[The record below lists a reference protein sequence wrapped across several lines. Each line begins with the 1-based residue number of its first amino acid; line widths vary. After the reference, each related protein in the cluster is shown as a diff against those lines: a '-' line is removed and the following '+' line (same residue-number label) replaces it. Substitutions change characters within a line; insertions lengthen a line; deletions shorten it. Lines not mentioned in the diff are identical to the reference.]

1 MDKEANLEKI
11 DNPHD
16 KIFKKMFGDIDVATD
31 FLKNYLPNE
40 ILEITDLESIT
51 YEKETHVSKKLQEYF
66 LDILFKTKI
75 NGEEAYIYFLFE
87 HKSYNDKKV
96 PIQMLEYIINIWNLK
111 IKNNKVPI
119 VIPLLIYHD
128 KDKWKVDKN
137 LINMVE
143 GVEKL
148 PKNILKYIP
157 NYEYILYDIPTYF
170 TNEQVKGSEL
180 LKFILKIFAYAKK
193 DWEEMKF
200 IVSEAEFMLN
210 MDFFE
215 SFAWYI
221 MTIQN
226 IDVEEFKKVVKD
238 ERRRDLVMSL
248 AEKLKNEGMEK
259 GIEKGKK
266 EEKINTAIEMKKEG
280 LEIKLISK
288 ITKLTTKELEKIF
301 KETKDK

>member
-1 MDKEANLEKI
+1 
-11 DNPHD
+11 
-16 KIFKKMFGDIDVATD
+16 MFGDIDVATD

-119 VIPLLIYHD
+119 IIPLLIYHD

>member
-1 MDKEANLEKI
+1 
-11 DNPHD
+11 
-16 KIFKKMFGDIDVATD
+16 
-31 FLKNYLPNE
+31 
-40 ILEITDLESIT
+40 
-51 YEKETHVSKKLQEYF
+51 
-66 LDILFKTKI
+66 
-75 NGEEAYIYFLFE
+75 
-87 HKSYNDKKV
+87 
-96 PIQMLEYIINIWNLK
+96 
-111 IKNNKVPI
+111 
-119 VIPLLIYHD
+119 
-128 KDKWKVDKN
+128 
-137 LINMVE
+137 MVE

-148 PKNILKYIP
+148 PKSILKYIP
-157 NYEYILYDIPTYF
+157 NYEYILYDIPNYF

>member
-1 MDKEANLEKI
+1 MDKKDSLEKI

-16 KIFKKMFGDIDVATD
+16 KIFKKMFGDIEVATD

-119 VIPLLIYHD
+119 IIPLLIYHD

-248 AEKLKNEGMEK
+248 AEKLKNEG
-259 GIEKGKK
+259 IEKGKK
-266 EEKINTAIEMKKEG
+266 QEQIKMVINLKKLGADVDYISKATELSTKEIEEILKMKKY
-280 LEIKLISK
+280 
-288 ITKLTTKELEKIF
+288 
-301 KETKDK
+301 TKDK

>member
-1 MDKEANLEKI
+1 MDKNDKVEKV

-16 KIFKKMFGDIDVATD
+16 KIFKKMFGDIEVATD
-31 FLKNYLPNE
+31 FLKNYLPKE
-40 ILEITDLESIT
+40 LLEITDLNSIT
-51 YEKETHVSKKLQEYF
+51 YEKETHVSKELKEYF

-75 NGEEAYIYFLFE
+75 SGEEAYIYFLFE
-87 HKSYNDKKV
+87 HKSYKDKKA

-111 IKNNKVPI
+111 IKNNKVPV

-128 KDKWKVDKN
+128 KDKWIVDKN

-157 NYEYILYDIPTYF
+157 NYEYILYDIPNYF
-170 TNEQVKGSEL
+170 ESEQVRGSDL

-193 DWEEMKF
+193 EWKEMKF
-200 IVSEAEFMLN
+200 IVSEAEIVLN

-215 SFAWYI
+215 SFIRYI
-221 MTIQN
+221 MTIKD
-226 IDVEEFKKVVKD
+226 IDVDEFKKVVKD
-238 ERRRDLVMSL
+238 GRRRDLVMSL
-248 AEKLKNEGMEK
+248 AERLEK
-259 GIEKGKK
+259 EGIEKGKK
-266 EEKINTAIEMKKEG
+266 EEKINTAIEMKNEG

-288 ITKLTTKELEKIF
+288 ITKLTTKELEEIF
-301 KETKDK
+301 KANEETKD

>member
-1 MDKEANLEKI
+1 MDKNDIVKKV
-11 DNPHD
+11 DSPHD
-16 KIFKKMFGDIDVATD
+16 KIFKKMFGDIEVATD
-31 FLKNYLPNE
+31 FLKNYLPSE
-40 ILEITDLESIT
+40 ILEITDLKSIT
-51 YEKETHVSKKLQEYF
+51 YDKETYVSKDLQEYF
-66 LDILFKTKI
+66 LDILFKTRLH
-75 NGEEAYIYFLFE
+75 GEEAYIYFLFE

-157 NYEYILYDIPTYF
+157 NYEYILYDIPNYF
-170 TNEQVKGSEL
+170 ENEQEKVKGSEL

-193 DWEEMKF
+193 EWKEMKF
-200 IVSEAEFMLN
+200 IVSEAEIILN
-210 MDFFE
+210 IEFFE
-215 SFAWYI
+215 SFVRYI
-221 MTIQN
+221 MTIKD

-238 ERRRDLVMSL
+238 GRRRDLVMSL
-248 AEKLKNEGMEK
+248 AEKLENEGR
-259 GIEKGKK
+259 KK
-266 EEKINTAIEMKKEG
+266 EKINTIINLKKLG
-280 LEIKLISK
+280 ADNDFISK
-288 ITKLTTKELEKIF
+288 ATELPIKEVEEILKANEENESK
-301 KETKDK
+301 